1 MRMMMQVT
9 IPHEKFNSAVKDGSA
24 GAKMKRI
31 LDEQKPEA
39 AYFAAVDG
47 LRCAILIIDLPEA
60 SKIPSFAE
68 PWFLTFDADVEF
80 HPAMTPQDLA
90 RAGLEDLGREWSDAE
105 PPAPSK
111 PAGPSGNRPT
121 FD

>member
-9 IPHEKFNSAVKDGSA
+9 IPHELFNAAVRDGSA

-39 AYFAAVDG
+39 AYFTAVNG
-47 LRCAILIIDLPEA
+47 LRCATLIIELPEA

-68 PWFLTFDADVEF
+68 PWFLTFGGNVEF
-80 HPAMTPQDLA
+80 RPVMTAQDLA
-90 RAGLEDLGREWSDAE
+90 AAGLEALGKAW
-105 PPAPSK
+105 
-111 PAGPSGNRPT
+111 G
-121 FD
+121 